1 MGDTL
6 FASKDKKLCTVAPCY
21 SLLCQGLNFHGFTF
35 LIMGYRRQAL
45 YSFSRLMLME
55 TGANMIDADK
65 EKLDNI
71 IKKYDGKEGF
81 LIQLLLDLQSE
92 LHWISKETIRE
103 LSLRLKIPA
112 SQIFRVASFYKAM
125 DLSPVGRHKVCV
137 CMGTACQVRGA
148 QRLLDTTESKLGI
161 KSGQTTPDNSF
172 TLNRVNCLGCCA
184 IGPVI
189 VVDDDYHGRVDS
201 KKVERILGLLAS
213 DS

>member
-1 MGDTL
+1 MQL
-6 FASKDKKLCTVAPCY
+6 EAV
-21 SLLCQGLNFHGFTF
+21 
-35 LIMGYRRQAL
+35 
-45 YSFSRLMLME
+45 
-55 TGANMIDADK
+55 MIDADK

-71 IKKYDGKEGF
+71 IKRYDEKEGF

-92 LHWISKETIRE
+92 LHWISKEAILE
-103 LSLRLKIPA
+103 LSQRLKIPA

-125 DLSPVGRHKVCV
+125 SLSPVGRHKVCV

-161 KSGQTTPDNSF
+161 KTGQTTPDNCF
-172 TLNRVNCLGCCA
+172 TLDRVNCLGCCA

-201 KKVERILGLLAS
+201 KSVEKLLEQLAF